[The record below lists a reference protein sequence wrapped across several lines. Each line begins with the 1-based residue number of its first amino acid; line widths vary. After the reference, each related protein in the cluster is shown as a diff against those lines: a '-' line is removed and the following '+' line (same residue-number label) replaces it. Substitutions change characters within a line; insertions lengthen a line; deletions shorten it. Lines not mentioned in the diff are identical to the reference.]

1 MKKNAM
7 QREFKK
13 LKSQINQIEEIA
25 HNSKVGALIE
35 QESSLRKK
43 IRQLK
48 EKKNAMQ
55 REFKKLKS
63 QINQIEEI
71 AHNSKV
77 GALIEQES
85 SLRKKIRQLK
95 EMENEGFK
103 DFSSVNER
111 YEELLEYIS
120 KRLLD
125 DYNKKNNTDF
135 DFYQVIRGNYNSFI
149 NSGFMSVLTRQ
160 HIPKLISKE
169 FEENFPDNPKDE
181 YKLARNINR
190 KIYIHLGET
199 NTGKTYTAMERLKVA
214 KNGVYLSPLRILAL
228 ENYEKLNSSGVICNL
243 LTGEEEILKEG
254 ASHTSCTIEKV
265 DLKKEYDIAIID
277 EIQMIDD
284 SQRGAAWTRALLG
297 LRCNEIHICG
307 ALNAKR
313 VVEKIIEDCND
324 DYEFKEYKRSI
335 PLEVQE
341 SNFNYN
347 YAEEGDAIVVFSKKK
362 VLQIAE
368 QYSDMGIKAS
378 IIYGDLPP
386 EVRRKQYDMFINK
399 ENKVLITTDAIGMGV
414 NLPIKRIVFLDI
426 QKFDGEEIRYLTSQE
441 VKQVAGRAGRKG
453 NYEVGYVA
461 TVRDNQKFIK
471 EKLEEKDKIIK
482 AAVLGPSDAILNIKN
497 LPLNEKLALWA
508 TREDS
513 IDYYRKMDINEYLII
528 LDSIKKYKLK
538 EEIQWELL
546 KIPFDIS
553 KDELMNTFLDYVEEL
568 FVLKN
573 KVISRPQCFKGNLDE
588 LECYYQRINMYYSFC
603 KVFNLEFDFKWIHD
617 ERLKVSED
625 INEILIRI

>member
-1 MKKNAM
+1 M

-48 EKKNAMQ
+48 D
-55 REFKKLKS
+55 
-63 QINQIEEI
+63 
-71 AHNSKV
+71 
-77 GALIEQES
+77 
-85 SLRKKIRQLK
+85 
-95 EMENEGFK
+95 MENEGFK
-103 DFSSVNER
+103 DFSSINER
-111 YEELLEYIS
+111 YDELLEYIS

-135 DFYQVIRGNYNSFI
+135 DFYQVIRENYNSFI

-181 YKLARNINR
+181 YRLARNINR

-228 ENYEKLNSSGVICNL
+228 ENYEKLNNNGVICNL

-254 ASHTSCTIEKV
+254 ATHTSCTIEKA

-453 NYEVGYVA
+453 IYEVGYVA

>member
-1 MKKNAM
+1 M
-7 QREFKK
+7 
-13 LKSQINQIEEIA
+13 
-25 HNSKVGALIE
+25 
-35 QESSLRKK
+35 
-43 IRQLK
+43 
-48 EKKNAMQ
+48 KKNAMQ

-228 ENYEKLNSSGVICNL
+228 ENYEKLNNSGVICNL

-254 ASHTSCTIEKV
+254 ATHTSCTIEKA

-453 NYEVGYVA
+453 IYEVGYVA

>member
-1 MKKNAM
+1 M

-48 EKKNAMQ
+48 D
-55 REFKKLKS
+55 
-63 QINQIEEI
+63 
-71 AHNSKV
+71 
-77 GALIEQES
+77 
-85 SLRKKIRQLK
+85 
-95 EMENEGFK
+95 MENEGFK
-103 DFSSVNER
+103 DFSSINER

-181 YKLARNINR
+181 YRLARNINR

-228 ENYEKLNSSGVICNL
+228 ENYEKLNNSGVICNL

-254 ASHTSCTIEKV
+254 ATHTSCTIEKA

-453 NYEVGYVA
+453 IYEVGYVA
-461 TVRDNQKFIK
+461 TVRDNKKFIK

-538 EEIQWELL
+538 EKIQWELL

>member
-48 EKKNAMQ
+48 D
-55 REFKKLKS
+55 
-63 QINQIEEI
+63 
-71 AHNSKV
+71 
-77 GALIEQES
+77 
-85 SLRKKIRQLK
+85 
-95 EMENEGFK
+95 MENEGFK
-103 DFSSVNER
+103 DFSSINER

-181 YKLARNINR
+181 YSLARNIKR

-228 ENYEKLNSSGVICNL
+228 ENYEKLNNNGVICNL

-254 ASHTSCTIEKV
+254 ATHTSCTIEKV

-313 VVEKIIEDCND
+313 VVEKIVKDCND

-368 QYSDMGIKAS
+368 QYSNMGIKAS

-453 NYEVGYVA
+453 IYEVGYVA

-471 EKLEEKDKIIK
+471 EKLEEKDKIIN

-508 TREDS
+508 TREES

-603 KVFNLEFDFKWIHD
+603 KVFNLEFDFKWIHE
-617 ERLKVSED
+617 ERLKVSEE